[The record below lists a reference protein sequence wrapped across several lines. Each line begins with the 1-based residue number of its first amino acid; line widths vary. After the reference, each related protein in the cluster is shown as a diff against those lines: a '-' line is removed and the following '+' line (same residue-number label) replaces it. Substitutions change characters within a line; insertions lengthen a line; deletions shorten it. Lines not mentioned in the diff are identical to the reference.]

1 MATRKP
7 AEKPK
12 PEVVEESPQSNP
24 VDLPDKAA
32 PLEAAPPV
40 RVPSPLGSTF
50 AERAAANKEF
60 AAKRGERKG

>member
-32 PLEAAPPV
+32 PLEAKPPV
-40 RVPSPLGSTF
+40 KVPSIMGSTF
-50 AERAAANKEF
+50 AERAAANKAVANSRTE
-60 AAKRGERKG
+60 AKG